1 MLNEVPFPV
10 PTTEEQCEIAA
21 ILSAHNATIHNLQAE
36 AASLREVK
44 RGLMQKLLSGEV
56 RV

>member
-1 MLNEVPFPV
+1 MKLKIPLPDMM
-10 PTTEEQCEIAA
+10 TQCEIA
-21 ILSAHNATIHNLQAE
+21 STLQSHDNIIVAL
-36 AASLREVK
+36 LRERDRLIEIK